1 MMESLRNFL
10 TGPRLFIVIAA
21 CALPFVFLGTSSLG
35 SPLQSSFGS
44 INGENVSQEDF
55 NIATN
60 RTIQKFQSIYG
71 EDFDFN
77 QLDEETQLDQIKQEL
92 IVQKVLLSQSRKLGL
107 INSETEKE
115 AKRNIIENP
124 VFQVNGSFDE
134 NVYEAQVN
142 AVGYTKESYI
152 DLATDMLSAELYRA
166 SLISNNFVTDQEV
179 FELAALLEQT
189 VDIDFVKVDFD
200 QLKRQIVNSE
210 EELINYYD
218 NNQILFYSDE
228 KRSVD
233 YFYLTPDDYRE
244 LVTIPDNYVEETY
257 ANYLLK
263 SEAANEV
270 RFSHIMIDKTNYDSI
285 DEAFNLITELS
296 LKLAN
301 GEEFSEL
308 AATFSDDIVTKDNG
322 GDLEYF
328 DADVFPPEFADAIGG
343 LEVNGISEIVELED
357 TFHILKVT
365 EINKTEVMSL
375 DAMKKDIIENLI
387 ETESIALMNDDFD
400 MLDEMVASNDPIEV
414 IAGSLT
420 KNLSTAE
427 GITNNALIAMNFDF
441 EIDDVRVKDFI
452 FSPDTNIGSTVVI
465 NTDEAIIV
473 MSLKDIVE
481 PALLE
486 YESVK
491 EKVAE
496 NLLLTKASEK
506 QALLSVEIE
515 EAKTQESLDTFIS
528 AYDFVSQ
535 ESFVDVKRYS
545 SLLPREVVSK
555 IFNSSV
561 GDSISIN
568 ASNGDIYLVDILN
581 YKKPENEVIAELVN
595 QYEGF
600 SEERTI
606 NNISSIIND
615 DLFDNARVNFNAN
628 ITF

>member
-1 MMESLRNFL
+1 MESLRNFL

-124 VFQVNGSFDE
+124 VFQVDGSFDE

-152 DLATDMLSAELYRA
+152 DLATDMLSAELYRS
-166 SLISNNFVTDQEV
+166 SLISNNFVTDQEI

-210 EELINYYD
+210 EELVNYYD

-301 GEEFSEL
+301 GEGFSEL

-452 FSPDTNIGSTVVI
+452 FSPDTNIGSSAVI

-515 EAKTQESLDTFIS
+515 EAKTQESLDSFIS

>member
-124 VFQVNGSFDE
+124 VFQVDGSFDE

-152 DLATDMLSAELYRA
+152 DLATDMLSAELYRS
-166 SLISNNFVTDQEV
+166 SLISNNFATDQEI

-210 EELINYYD
+210 EELVNYYD
-218 NNQILFYSDE
+218 NNQVLFYSDE

-301 GEEFSEL
+301 GEGFSEL

-441 EIDDVRVKDFI
+441 EIDDFRVKDFI
-452 FSPDTNIGSTVVI
+452 FSPDTNIGSSAVI

-515 EAKTQESLDTFIS
+515 EAKTQESLDSFIS

>member
-1 MMESLRNFL
+1 MESLRNFL

-124 VFQVNGSFDE
+124 VFQVDGSFDE

-152 DLATDMLSAELYRA
+152 DLATDMLSAELYRS
-166 SLISNNFVTDQEV
+166 SLISNNFVTDQEI

-210 EELINYYD
+210 EELVNYYD

-301 GEEFSEL
+301 GEGFSEL

-452 FSPDTNIGSTVVI
+452 FSPDTNIGSTAVI

-515 EAKTQESLDTFIS
+515 EAKTQESLDSFIS

>member
-1 MMESLRNFL
+1 MESLRNFL

-124 VFQVNGSFDE
+124 VFQVDGSFDE

-166 SLISNNFVTDQEV
+166 SLISNNFVTDQEI

-210 EELINYYD
+210 EELVNYYD

-301 GEEFSEL
+301 GEGFSEL

-328 DADVFPPEFADAIGG
+328 DADVFPPEFADAIVG

-441 EIDDVRVKDFI
+441 EIDDFRVKDFI
-452 FSPDTNIGSTVVI
+452 FSPDTIIGSTAVI

-481 PALLE
+481 PVLLE

-491 EKVAE
+491 EKVSE

-555 IFNSSV
+555 IFNSPV
-561 GDSISIN
+561 GDTISIN

-581 YKKPENEVIAELVN
+581 YKKPENEVIAELIN

>member
-1 MMESLRNFL
+1 MESLRNFL

-124 VFQVNGSFDE
+124 VFQVDGSFDE

-152 DLATDMLSAELYRA
+152 DLATDMLSAELYRS
-166 SLISNNFVTDQEV
+166 SLISNNFVTDQEI

-210 EELINYYD
+210 EELVNYYD

-301 GEEFSEL
+301 GEGFSEL

-452 FSPDTNIGSTVVI
+452 FSPDTNIGSSAVI

-528 AYDFVSQ
+528 AYDFVFQ

-581 YKKPENEVIAELVN
+581 YKKPESEVIAELVN

>member
-1 MMESLRNFL
+1 MESLRNFL

-124 VFQVNGSFDE
+124 VFQVDGSFDE

-152 DLATDMLSAELYRA
+152 DLATDMLSAELYRS
-166 SLISNNFVTDQEV
+166 SLISNNFVTDQEI

-218 NNQILFYSDE
+218 NNQIMFYSDE

-233 YFYLTPDDYRE
+233 YFYFTPDDYRE

-515 EAKTQESLDTFIS
+515 EAKTEESLDTFIS

-561 GDSISIN
+561 GDSISIS

-581 YKKPENEVIAELVN
+581 YKKPESEVIAELVN

>member
-1 MMESLRNFL
+1 MESLRNFL

-124 VFQVNGSFDE
+124 VFQVDGSFDE

-152 DLATDMLSAELYRA
+152 DLATDMLSAELYRS
-166 SLISNNFVTDQEV
+166 SLISNNFVTDQEI

-210 EELINYYD
+210 EELVNYYD
-218 NNQILFYSDE
+218 NNQVLFYSDE

-301 GEEFSEL
+301 GEGFSEL

-452 FSPDTNIGSTVVI
+452 FSPDTNIGSSAVI

-515 EAKTQESLDTFIS
+515 EAKTQESLDSFIS

>member
-77 QLDEETQLDQIKQEL
+77 QLDEETQQDQIKQEL

-124 VFQVNGSFDE
+124 VFQVDGRFDE

-152 DLATDMLSAELYRA
+152 DLATDMLSAELYRS
-166 SLISNNFVTDQEV
+166 SLISNNFVTDQEI

-210 EELINYYD
+210 EELVNYYD

-301 GEEFSEL
+301 GESFSEL

-375 DAMKKDIIENLI
+375 DAMKKDIMENLI

-452 FSPDTNIGSTVVI
+452 FSPDTNIGSSAVI

-528 AYDFVSQ
+528 VYDFVSQ

-568 ASNGDIYLVDILN
+568 ANNGDIYLVDILN

>member
-71 EDFDFN
+71 DDFDFN
-77 QLDEETQLDQIKQEL
+77 QLDEETQIDQIKQEL

-124 VFQVNGSFDE
+124 VFQVDGSFDE
-134 NVYEAQVN
+134 NVYEAQVK

-152 DLATDMLSAELYRA
+152 DLATDILSAELYRS

-210 EELINYYD
+210 EELINYFD

-233 YFYLTPDDYRE
+233 YFYLTPNDYRE
-244 LVTIPDNYVEETY
+244 LVKIPDNYVEETY
-257 ANYLLK
+257 AKYLLK

-285 DEAFNLITELS
+285 DEAFNLITELN

-301 GEEFSEL
+301 GEGFSEL

-328 DADVFPPEFADAIGG
+328 DADVFPPEFADAISG

-387 ETESIALMNDDFD
+387 QTESIALMNDDFD
-400 MLDEMVASNDPIEV
+400 MLDEMVASNEAIEV
-414 IAGSLT
+414 IAASLA

-427 GITNNALIAMNFDF
+427 GITNNALTAMNFDF

-486 YESVK
+486 YESIK
-491 EKVAE
+491 EKVNE

-528 AYDFVSQ
+528 AYDFVSH

-555 IFNSSV
+555 IFGSSV

-581 YKKPENEVIAELVN
+581 YKKPENEIIAELVI

-600 SEERTI
+600 SQERTI

-615 DLFDNARVNFNAN
+615 DLFNNARVNFNAN

>member
-1 MMESLRNFL
+1 MESLRNFL

-124 VFQVNGSFDE
+124 VFQVDGSFDE

-152 DLATDMLSAELYRA
+152 DLATDMLSAELYRS
-166 SLISNNFVTDQEV
+166 SLISNNFVTDQEI

-210 EELINYYD
+210 EELVNYYD

-263 SEAANEV
+263 SEATSEV
-270 RFSHIMIDKTNYDSI
+270 RFSHIMIDKINYDSI
-285 DEAFNLITELS
+285 DEAFNLITELN

-301 GEEFSEL
+301 GESFSKL
-308 AATFSDDIVTKDNG
+308 AKDYSDDIVTKDNG

-414 IAGSLT
+414 IAGYLT

-452 FSPDTNIGSTVVI
+452 FSPDTNIGSSAVI

-515 EAKTQESLDTFIS
+515 EAKTQESLDSFIS

>member
-1 MMESLRNFL
+1 MESLRNFL

-124 VFQVNGSFDE
+124 VFQVDGSFDE

-152 DLATDMLSAELYRA
+152 DLATDMLSAELYRS
-166 SLISNNFVTDQEV
+166 SLISNNFVTDQEI

-218 NNQILFYSDE
+218 NNQIMFYSDE

-233 YFYLTPDDYRE
+233 YFYFTPDDYRE

-301 GEEFSEL
+301 GEGFSEL

-515 EAKTQESLDTFIS
+515 EAKTEESLDTFIS

-581 YKKPENEVIAELVN
+581 YKKPENEAIAELVN

>member
-1 MMESLRNFL
+1 MESLRNFL

-124 VFQVNGSFDE
+124 VFQVDGSFDE

-152 DLATDMLSAELYRA
+152 DLATDMLSAELYRS
-166 SLISNNFVTDQEV
+166 SLISNNFVTDQEI

-218 NNQILFYSDE
+218 NNQIMFYSDE

-233 YFYLTPDDYRE
+233 YFYFTPDDYRE

-301 GEEFSEL
+301 GEGFSEL

-515 EAKTQESLDTFIS
+515 EAKTEESLDTFIS

-561 GDSISIN
+561 GDSISIS

-581 YKKPENEVIAELVN
+581 YKKPENEAIAELVN

>member
-124 VFQVNGSFDE
+124 VFQVDGSFDE

-142 AVGYTKESYI
+142 AGGYTKESYI
-152 DLATDMLSAELYRA
+152 DLVTDMLSAELYRA

-233 YFYLTPDDYRE
+233 YFYFTPDDYRE

-270 RFSHIMIDKTNYDSI
+270 RFSHIMIDKINYDSI

-515 EAKTQESLDTFIS
+515 EAKTEESLDTFIS

-568 ASNGDIYLVDILN
+568 ANNGDIYLVDILN
-581 YKKPENEVIAELVN
+581 YKKPENEAIAELVN

>member
-1 MMESLRNFL
+1 MESLRNFL

-124 VFQVNGSFDE
+124 VFQVDGSFDE

-152 DLATDMLSAELYRA
+152 DLATDMLSAELYRS
-166 SLISNNFVTDQEV
+166 SLISNNFVTDQEI

-218 NNQILFYSDE
+218 NNQIMFYSDE

-233 YFYLTPDDYRE
+233 YFYFTPDDYRE

-301 GEEFSEL
+301 GEGFSEL

-515 EAKTQESLDTFIS
+515 EAKTEESLDTFIS

>member
-124 VFQVNGSFDE
+124 VFQVDGSFDE

-152 DLATDMLSAELYRA
+152 DLATDMLSAELYRS
-166 SLISNNFVTDQEV
+166 SLISNNFVTDQEI

-218 NNQILFYSDE
+218 NNQIMFYSDE

-233 YFYLTPDDYRE
+233 YFYFTPDDYRE

-515 EAKTQESLDTFIS
+515 EAKTEESLDTFIS

-561 GDSISIN
+561 GDSISIS

-581 YKKPENEVIAELVN
+581 YKKPESEVIAELVN

>member
-1 MMESLRNFL
+1 MESLRNFL

-124 VFQVNGSFDE
+124 VFQVDGSFDE

-152 DLATDMLSAELYRA
+152 DLATDMLSAELYRS
-166 SLISNNFVTDQEV
+166 SLISNNFVTDQEI

-218 NNQILFYSDE
+218 NNQIMFYSDE

-233 YFYLTPDDYRE
+233 YFYFTPDDYRE

-515 EAKTQESLDTFIS
+515 EAKTEESLDTFIS

-561 GDSISIN
+561 GDSISIS

-581 YKKPENEVIAELVN
+581 YKKPENEAIAELVN

>member
-124 VFQVNGSFDE
+124 VFQVDGSFDE

-152 DLATDMLSAELYRA
+152 DLATDMLSAELYRS
-166 SLISNNFVTDQEV
+166 SLISNNFVTDQEI

-233 YFYLTPDDYRE
+233 YFYFTPDDYRE

-581 YKKPENEVIAELVN
+581 YKKPENEAIAELVN

>member
-1 MMESLRNFL
+1 MESLRNFL

-124 VFQVNGSFDE
+124 VFQVDGSFDE

-152 DLATDMLSAELYRA
+152 DLATDMLSAELYRS
-166 SLISNNFVTDQEV
+166 SLISNNFVTDQEI

-301 GEEFSEL
+301 GEGFSEL

-452 FSPDTNIGSTVVI
+452 FSPDTNIGSTAVI

>member
-1 MMESLRNFL
+1 MESLRNFL

-124 VFQVNGSFDE
+124 VFQVDGSFDE

-152 DLATDMLSAELYRA
+152 DLATDMLSAELYRS
-166 SLISNNFVTDQEV
+166 SLISNNFVTDQEI

-218 NNQILFYSDE
+218 NNQIMFYSDE

-233 YFYLTPDDYRE
+233 YFYFTPDDYRE

-301 GEEFSEL
+301 GEGFSEL

-452 FSPDTNIGSTVVI
+452 FSPDTNIGSTTAI

-515 EAKTQESLDTFIS
+515 EAKTEESLDTFIS

-561 GDSISIN
+561 GDSISIS

-581 YKKPENEVIAELVN
+581 YKKPENEAIAELVN

>member
-1 MMESLRNFL
+1 MESLRNFL

-77 QLDEETQLDQIKQEL
+77 QLDEETQIDQIKQEL

-124 VFQVNGSFDE
+124 VFQVDGSFDE
-134 NVYEAQVN
+134 NVYEAQVKS
-142 AVGYTKESYI
+142 AGYTKESYI
-152 DLATDMLSAELYRA
+152 DLATDMLSAELYRS
-166 SLISNNFVTDQEV
+166 SLIANNFVTDQEV

-200 QLKRQIVNSE
+200 QLKRQIINSE

-301 GEEFSEL
+301 GEDFSEL

-387 ETESIALMNDDFD
+387 QTESIALMNDDFD

-465 NTDEAIIV
+465 KTDEAIIV

-481 PALLE
+481 PVLLE

-491 EKVAE
+491 EKVTE

-515 EAKTQESLDTFIS
+515 KAKAQESLDTFIS

-535 ESFVDVKRYS
+535 ESFVDIKRYS

-595 QYEGF
+595 QYKGF

-606 NNISSIIND
+606 NNISSIINN

>member
-1 MMESLRNFL
+1 MESLRNFL

-124 VFQVNGSFDE
+124 VFQVDGSFDE

-166 SLISNNFVTDQEV
+166 SLISNNFVTDQEI

-210 EELINYYD
+210 EELVNYYD
-218 NNQILFYSDE
+218 NNQVLFYSDE

-301 GEEFSEL
+301 GEGFSEL

-452 FSPDTNIGSTVVI
+452 FSPDTNIGSSAVI

-515 EAKTQESLDTFIS
+515 EAKTQESLDSFIS

>member
-1 MMESLRNFL
+1 M
-10 TGPRLFIVIAA
+10 
-21 CALPFVFLGTSSLG
+21 
-35 SPLQSSFGS
+35 
-44 INGENVSQEDF
+44 
-55 NIATN
+55 
-60 RTIQKFQSIYG
+60 
-71 EDFDFN
+71 
-77 QLDEETQLDQIKQEL
+77 
-92 IVQKVLLSQSRKLGL
+92 LLSQSRKLGL

-124 VFQVNGSFDE
+124 VFQVDGSFDE

-152 DLATDMLSAELYRA
+152 DLATDMLSAELYRS
-166 SLISNNFVTDQEV
+166 SLISNNFVTDQEI

-210 EELINYYD
+210 EELVNYYD

-301 GEEFSEL
+301 GEGFSEL

-452 FSPDTNIGSTVVI
+452 FSPDTNIGSSAVI

-515 EAKTQESLDTFIS
+515 EAKTQESLDSFIS

>member
-1 MMESLRNFL
+1 MESLRNFL

-124 VFQVNGSFDE
+124 VFQVDGSFDE

-152 DLATDMLSAELYRA
+152 DLATDMLSAELYRS
-166 SLISNNFVTDQEV
+166 SLISNNFVTDQEI

-210 EELINYYD
+210 EELVNYYD

-301 GEEFSEL
+301 GEGFSEL

-452 FSPDTNIGSTVVI
+452 FSPDTNIGSSAVI

>member
-1 MMESLRNFL
+1 MESLRNFL

-124 VFQVNGSFDE
+124 VFQVDGSFDE

-152 DLATDMLSAELYRA
+152 DLATDMLSAELYRS
-166 SLISNNFVTDQEV
+166 SLISNNFVTDQEI

-210 EELINYYD
+210 EELVNYYE

-301 GEEFSEL
+301 GEGFSEL

-452 FSPDTNIGSTVVI
+452 FSPDTNIGSSAVI

-515 EAKTQESLDTFIS
+515 EAKTQESLDSFIS

>member
-124 VFQVNGSFDE
+124 VFQVDGSFDE

-152 DLATDMLSAELYRA
+152 DLATDMLSAELYRS
-166 SLISNNFVTDQEV
+166 SLISNNFVTDQEI

-218 NNQILFYSDE
+218 NNQIMFYSDE

-233 YFYLTPDDYRE
+233 YFYFTPDDYRE

-515 EAKTQESLDTFIS
+515 EAKTEESLDTFIS

-561 GDSISIN
+561 GDSISIS

-581 YKKPENEVIAELVN
+581 YKKPENEAIAELVN